1 MLLELSIKQ
10 TTHEVIVRRSS
21 YLMHYVLAIL
31 QFGAKTTVVTLS
43 CKIFPHACMKYMDL
57 SINICMQ

>member
-31 QFGAKTTVVTLS
+31 QFGAKTTVVT
-43 CKIFPHACMKYMDL
+43 
-57 SINICMQ
+57 